1 MRNEKVKNL
10 VLSAMFFAIG
20 LVLPLVTG
28 QVPQIGQMLLPMHLP
43 VFLCSL
49 ICGWQY
55 GLPVGFLLPL
65 VRSLIFQM
73 PPLFPTAVAMSF
85 ELAAYGFFAGF
96 LYRILL
102 NKGWKQLFALFTA
115 MIAAMVI
122 GRLVW
127 GAAMWVLMSIGGKG
141 FTFEAFLAGAVIN
154 AIPGIV
160 MQIVLIPT
168 VMLSLERSRSI
179 GQPQNRNY

>member
-20 LVLPLVTG
+20 LVLPFVTG
-28 QVPQIGQMLLPMHLP
+28 QIPEVGQMMLPMHLP

-55 GLPVGFLLPL
+55 GLPVGLLLPI
-65 VRSLIFQM
+65 VRSLLFQM

-96 LYRILL
+96 IYHALL
-102 NKGWKQLFALFTA
+102 RKGWKQIWALFAA
-115 MIAAMVI
+115 MIAAMII

-127 GAAMWVLMSIGGKG
+127 GAAMWVLMSVSGKG
-141 FTFEAFLAGAVIN
+141 FTFEAFLAGAVLN

-160 MQIVLIPT
+160 MQVVLIPT
-168 VMLSLERSRSI
+168 VMFSLERSKQI
-179 GQPQNRNY
+179 GQPRDRNY